1 MPAFEIMISNPAI
14 QNLIRED
21 KIFQI
26 PTIMQTGSSE
36 GMILMD
42 KYIENLKVDGII
54 SYDIN

>member
-1 MPAFEIMISNPAI
+1 MISNPAI

-42 KYIENLKVDGII
+42 KYIENLKADSII
-54 SYDIN
+54 GYDIN